1 MKKTI
6 LIPVFFIT
14 LCSFGKSK
22 KNEVDIISYN
32 IEMNLDTI
40 SQKIDIHTDIRI
52 QNTDTT
58 GILKFLFCDW
68 IKINKAQLNGKN
80 IECHQGKDTL
90 LVHVD
95 RIRKLNLTLD
105 YTLPVDSFKQD
116 KKEKVIALT
125 RAMKWCPFIYDDI
138 SELNSKITIPK
149 GYKVYSSG
157 ALLKYTEGEHVCQ
170 YKYQNKINLG
180 FSYFLAPTGY
190 YKETT
195 KKQNG
200 TIINY
205 CFHNRDS
212 MINNDI
218 IKESLNSFKFC
229 NRNIGKYNRSQ
240 LTYIEFPGFSCAQS
254 LETFVSM
261 GTRFVKLFGLYQV
274 FRDWPSHETIH
285 QWVGAGYFNSISKN
299 KKNRWFIEESLTE
312 CLRQEYVEKTYGGDS
327 LKAEFKKTI
336 DFYNKEIKGTKD
348 DVPIAVNLPND
359 VTYLIGPLI
368 LHIVH
373 LEMGDENWHKFI
385 TGLYR
390 KHYGKV
396 LDYDL
401 FKSELCKYASQTVI
415 AKMEDSLETKGIPKE
430 LINQ

>member
-149 GYKVYSSG
+149 GYKVYS
-157 ALLKYTEGEHVCQ
+157 
-170 YKYQNKINLG
+170 
-180 FSYFLAPTGY
+180 
-190 YKETT
+190 
-195 KKQNG
+195 
-200 TIINY
+200 
-205 CFHNRDS
+205 
-212 MINNDI
+212 
-218 IKESLNSFKFC
+218 
-229 NRNIGKYNRSQ
+229 
-240 LTYIEFPGFSCAQS
+240 
-254 LETFVSM
+254 
-261 GTRFVKLFGLYQV
+261 
-274 FRDWPSHETIH
+274 
-285 QWVGAGYFNSISKN
+285 
-299 KKNRWFIEESLTE
+299 
-312 CLRQEYVEKTYGGDS
+312 
-327 LKAEFKKTI
+327 
-336 DFYNKEIKGTKD
+336 
-348 DVPIAVNLPND
+348 
-359 VTYLIGPLI
+359 
-368 LHIVH
+368 
-373 LEMGDENWHKFI
+373 
-385 TGLYR
+385 
-390 KHYGKV
+390 
-396 LDYDL
+396 
-401 FKSELCKYASQTVI
+401 
-415 AKMEDSLETKGIPKE
+415 
-430 LINQ
+430 